1 MPFST
6 AAASS
11 YPSTT
16 NSPLK
21 NSGNCS
27 STPERVSSSPNI
39 QSGGN
44 SPSRHCVTPQ
54 QISRPFSS
62 PKHHQKLIFPA
73 QFAGKN
79 FAAPGNLLSFLDSAA
94 TWPPSS
100 IPLAPAAAQKAA

>member
-27 STPERVSSSPNI
+27 STLGRVLSSPNI
-39 QSGGN
+39 QSGDN
-44 SPSRHCVTPQ
+44 SPPHHWVTPQ
-54 QISRPFSS
+54 QISKPSSS
-62 PKHHQKLIFPA
+62 PKHHQVLIFPA

-79 FAAPGNLLSFLDSAA
+79 FAAPGKLLSFGVSAA
-94 TWPPSS
+94 MWPP
-100 IPLAPAAAQKAA
+100 